1 MWANW
6 LLWASLNKDTAIY
19 QPHME
24 LVCFAGRCSKM
35 GLTSSVSLLDIYR
48 WEGRDIVK
56 LRGQEIH
63 EDPTE
68 HFMNFTTK
76 TNIHCCP
83 TETYLFFSLK
93 VLEHAQIS
101 KRKKKKKGKGSIWEL
116 LNLTHPFCHPKW
128 VEERVHASYFES
140 LRRLSIWTIPHLLTS
155 TDSLIF
161 PHRSLQLLFKT
172 SFLLFPKK
180 T

>member
-83 TETYLFFSLK
+83 IETYLFFSLK

-101 KRKKKKKGKGSIWEL
+101 KRKKKKKREGKHLGARKSNSSFL
-116 LNLTHPFCHPKW
+116 SPKMGGG
-128 VEERVHASYFES
+128 ES
-140 LRRLSIWTIPHLLTS
+140 AC
-155 TDSLIF
+155 LIF
-161 PHRSLQLLFKT
+161 WIPSEVIHMDYSPSSDFHWLPNLPP
-172 SFLLFPKK
+172 SFPP
-180 T
+180 TTV